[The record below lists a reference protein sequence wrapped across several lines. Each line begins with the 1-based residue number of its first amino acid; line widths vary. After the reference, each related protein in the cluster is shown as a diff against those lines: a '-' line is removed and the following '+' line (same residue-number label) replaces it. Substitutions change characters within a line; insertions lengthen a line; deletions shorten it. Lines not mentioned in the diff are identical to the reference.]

1 MRRRLRSLA
10 CIVLGCGAAF
20 GGAASADP
28 ALTRAPAA
36 MRAAPSA
43 KAQVVQRV
51 PANAQIDLSGC
62 SGGWC
67 YASWRDLF
75 GYLPVG
81 AIGAP
86 SYGPTAA
93 PPPPYGGP
101 AVVVAPAFGWGFYGP
116 GWRRW

>member
-1 MRRRLRSLA
+1 MRGLLKPLVGV
-10 CIVLGCGAAF
+10 VLGCGAIF

-28 ALTRAPAA
+28 ALTNAPAV
-36 MRAAPSA
+36 MRTAPSP
-43 KAQVVQRV
+43 KAQVVQQV

-75 GYLPVG
+75 GYLPVRI
-81 AIGAP
+81 IGP
-86 SYGPTAA
+86 QPYRPAA
-93 PPPPYGGP
+93 PPPPSYGGP
-101 AVVVAPAFGWGFYGP
+101 AVEVASVFGWGFYGP